1 MCQISLAPS
10 GSLWLTGSLP
20 GSLPGSLWPSL
31 DLTGSLRCSPWFY
44 VAQTLASTALALSAA
59 LCLTMAHSCSLV
71 FYAVHDWLTRP
82 LLGSQL
88 CCHADT
94 LYPGLM
100 MASMMVVPAY
110 PYILEYFI
118 FVFGLCLCAK
128 YVSVKVSGCPHIPT
142 WPVCV
147 CLCGSSMSRER
158 GRGSGKQL

>member
-31 DLTGSLRCSPWFY
+31 DLTGSLRCSPWIY

-71 FYAVHDWLTRP
+71 FYTVHDWLTRP

-100 MASMMVVPAY
+100 MASMMVVPKY
-110 PYILEYFI
+110 PDILEHFI
-118 FVFGLCLCAK
+118 FVL
-128 YVSVKVSGCPHIPT
+128 
-142 WPVCV
+142 VCV
-147 CLCGSSMSRER
+147 CVQNMYPSRCQGVRIFPPVCLCVCACVSVWELDVSGARER
-158 GRGSGKQL
+158 